1 MPAVARPYLRLMR
14 VDRPIGTWLRL
25 FPGWWVIAM
34 TGDGLSHAWLMVMF
48 LVEAVITRS
57 LGCTINDIID
67 RDIDARVERT
77 RGRPVASG
85 QIPVPSAI
93 AFAAVQLLVGLL
105 VLAPLNGVVLALF
118 ALTITLAAV
127 YPLMKRVMWWPQAFL
142 GFIFNSS
149 ALMGC
154 AAVTGGLDRAT
165 LLLYAGCVAWTLG
178 YDTIYA
184 HQDKRDD
191 ARIGVRSTALRL
203 GAGSRWGVGLFY
215 AFAVALWGA
224 ALADRIAWTAALV
237 AMLAVG
243 CHFAWQLRSWDPD
256 RPRSCLVVFKSNQS
270 VGWIL
275 LSAIVLAR
283 MAAW

>member
-1 MPAVARPYLRLMR
+1 M
-14 VDRPIGTWLRL
+14 
-25 FPGWWVIAM
+25 
-34 TGDGLSHAWLMVMF
+34 
-48 LVEAVITRS
+48 
-57 LGCTINDIID
+57 
-67 RDIDARVERT
+67 ERT

-85 QIPVPSAI
+85 QISVPSAI
-93 AFAAVQLLVGLL
+93 AFAALQLLFGLL

-184 HQDKRDD
+184 HQDKQDD
-191 ARIGVRSTALRL
+191 AIVGVKSSARYLGRRTRPFLWAAYGLTIALLAAAGGALIVVRSRL
-203 GAGSRWGVGLFY
+203 PEEATPGAQSTIASR
-215 AFAVALWGA
+215 
-224 ALADRIAWTAALV
+224 R
-237 AMLAVG
+237 
-243 CHFAWQLRSWDPD
+243 PD
-256 RPRSCLVVFKSNQS
+256 
-270 VGWIL
+270 
-275 LSAIVLAR
+275 A
-283 MAAW
+283 